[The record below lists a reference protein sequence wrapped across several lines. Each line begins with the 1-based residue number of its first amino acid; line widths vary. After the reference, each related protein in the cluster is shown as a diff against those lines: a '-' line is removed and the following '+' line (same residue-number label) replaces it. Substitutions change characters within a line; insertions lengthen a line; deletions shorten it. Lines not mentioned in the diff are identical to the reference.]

1 MTFLED
7 LKEISRNHVLTK
19 KEDLIPFISD
29 ASYFKGRIPE
39 AAFLPESASE
49 VSKVMKLCN
58 RYKMPVTV
66 RGGGS
71 SLTGSSVPL
80 SGGLVISMARMNRIL
95 ETRVSDGYVVVEP
108 GVSIDDLNSHLAR
121 SGFFYPP
128 DPASSM
134 AATVGG
140 TISTNAGG
148 LRAAMYGSTKEWVL
162 GLEVVLPTG
171 EIIETGGRTLKRTK
185 GYDLTALMVGSE
197 GTLGVITRAILK
209 IWPLPETTGRVLAY
223 YKSIRAAGD
232 AISELKSKGAT
243 LYIAEFMDR
252 LALDSIRRTKGLE
265 YPRDAE
271 CLLIVDVA
279 STKESVDRQLESIG
293 QMLKSFDPVKLV
305 ITRNIDE
312 MKQIYEARKGL
323 YSASLSLR
331 DKPEDYVIIA
341 DIIVPPSRLP
351 ETFAEAER
359 AVEES
364 GLKVSIFGHIGD
376 GNIHANILVDTRNE
390 EQLRKAND
398 FQMELGK
405 IALAHGGSVS
415 AEHGIGLEKKQLIL
429 EELRERDSEITI
441 DIMRK
446 IKAAFDPNRI
456 LNGGKVFD

>member
-71 SLTGSSVPL
+71 SLTGSSVPQN
-80 SGGLVISMARMNRIL
+80 GGLVISMARMNRIL

>member
-1 MTFLED
+1 MTFTED
-7 LKEISRNHVLTK
+7 LRGISRNHVLTK
-19 KEDLIPFISD
+19 KEELIPFISD
-29 ASYFKGRIPE
+29 ASHFKGPIPE
-39 AAFLPESASE
+39 AAVLPESSSE

-58 RYKMPVTV
+58 QYKMPVTI

-71 SLTGSSVPL
+71 SLTGSSVPAD
-80 SGGLVISMARMNRIL
+80 GGLVISMARMNRIL
-95 ETRVSDGYVVVEP
+95 ETRVSDGYVMVEP

-121 SGFFYPP
+121 FGFFYPP

-148 LRAAMYGSTKEWVL
+148 LRAAMYGSTKDWVL

-171 EIIETGGRTLKRTK
+171 EVIETGGRTLKRTK
-185 GYDLTALMVGSE
+185 GYDLTALMIGSE

-209 IWPLPETTGRVLAY
+209 IWPLPETTGRVTAY

-232 AISELKSKGAT
+232 AISELKSKGVI

-252 LALDSIRRTKGLE
+252 LSLESIRKTKGLE
-265 YPRDAE
+265 YPQDAE

-279 STKESVDRQLESIG
+279 STRESVDRQLESIG
-293 QMLKSFDPVKLV
+293 QVLKSFDPVKLV
-305 ITRNIDE
+305 ITRNSDE

-341 DIIVPPSRLP
+341 DIIVPPSSLP
-351 ETFAEAER
+351 ETLTEAQR

-376 GNIHANILVDTRNE
+376 GNIHANILVDTHNE
-390 EQLRKAND
+390 EQLKNAND

-405 IALAHGGSVS
+405 IALSHGGSVS

-429 EELRERDSEITI
+429 EELRERNSEISI
-441 DIMRK
+441 DVMRK
-446 IKAAFDPNRI
+446 IKAVFDPNRI
-456 LNGGKVFD
+456 LNGGKIFD